1 MHCNASL
8 PVPRNA
14 VWHFL
19 ICLYSTGYTVFNR
32 IEQFNLYCAFISQL
46 CIHITDVCI
55 TCVCTHT
62 CTYICTHTFMHI
74 YTHLYMHEYKQSC
87 VCVYRATS
95 ILHVEKS
102 SFREKCL
109 PRKCNFLICFLICIK
124 YIAVSQ
130 QPLALVPGVIG
141 HTEKLHGQL
150 LGSLDEKEAKE
161 SLSEGTAG
169 GASHWIA
176 HWCQERKKGDRQWM
190 PGKKG
195 G

>member
-1 MHCNASL
+1 MHT
-8 PVPRNA
+8 
-14 VWHFL
+14 H
-19 ICLYSTGYTVFNR
+19 NR
-32 IEQFNLYCAFISQL
+32 CMHYMCM
-46 CIHITDVCI
+46 
-55 TCVCTHT
+55 HT
-62 CTYICTHTFMHI
+62 YMHI
-74 YTHLYMHEYKQSC
+74 HMHAYIYAYIHTLIHAWIQSC